1 MWNKPKIWREIQIKQ
16 TNVIISIQRL
26 REISSEQ
33 YNGCGKFQ
41 AKQCNVCGK
50 YGINFVSKVLVIF
63 PVVGLNEVMYL
74 TDFRRTKNEKLQ
86 TKFFLE
92 WVTSLFDWPQPPM
105 GPCKKYGTHL
115 GELAKKVTKC
125 DKGGGGSVK
134 KSDVT
139 HPKNFISN
147 FSSFWWKNASRHLGD
162 QTKRCACAICVRTS
176 CWKRKNSTSLKH
188 LMLHTNRREI

>member
-63 PVVGLNEVMYL
+63 PVVGLVLVIGMLGVQLHINHE
-74 TDFRRTKNEKLQ
+74 
-86 TKFFLE
+86 
-92 WVTSLFDWPQPPM
+92 SLP
-105 GPCKKYGTHL
+105 
-115 GELAKKVTKC
+115 E
-125 DKGGGGSVK
+125 
-134 KSDVT
+134 
-139 HPKNFISN
+139 
-147 FSSFWWKNASRHLGD
+147 
-162 QTKRCACAICVRTS
+162 
-176 CWKRKNSTSLKH
+176 KRKICPSAKH
-188 LMLHTNRREI
+188 EDQI